1 MIHAPSRDARRIEAL
16 DVLRGF
22 VMILMTL
29 DHSSAAFNAGRNMSD
44 SAFLFPAPA
53 ALDPVQFV
61 VRWLTHL
68 CAPSFVL
75 LAGAGLALSVVRRQ
89 RAGQSAGAIDRDIAL
104 RGLLLIV
111 LDVVWM
117 SWTPRL
123 DLSVIEI
130 GVLSAIGASML
141 AMVVARR
148 LPPSIVLVLG
158 IAIIVGG
165 EAIVTQLDPDHA
177 LAAATMTSGHIGRF
191 LYLYPVIPWMG
202 ILFVGWALGHRL
214 AGPGMTARDWLM
226 LALGAALVFAVVRG
240 ASAYGNEHLLRR
252 DGSWIEWLHVSKY
265 PPSLAYVTLE
275 LAIAF
280 ALLAIFWRWKM
291 PWTPVVALGQTA
303 LFYYLIHIHLLK
315 VAAFAL
321 GMYRNRG
328 LDTVVIGW
336 LAVLVVLYPL
346 CLFYLGL
353 KRRHPRSVLRLI

>member
-1 MIHAPSRDARRIEAL
+1 MINSPSRDSRRIEAL

-29 DHSSAAFNAGRNMSD
+29 DHSSAAFNAGRTMSD
-44 SAFLFPAPA
+44 SASLFPAPT
-53 ALDPVQFV
+53 ALDPVQFA
-61 VRWLTHL
+61 VRWVTHL
-68 CAPSFVL
+68 CAPSFVF

-89 RAGQSAGAIDRDIAL
+89 RAGQSAGEIDRDIAL
-104 RGLLLIV
+104 RGLLLVV

-123 DLSVIEI
+123 DLSLIEI
-130 GVLSAIGASML
+130 GVLYAIGASML
-141 AMVVARR
+141 TMVVVRR
-148 LPPSIVLVLG
+148 LPPSIVLVMG
-158 IAIIVGG
+158 IAIIAGG
-165 EAIVTQLDPDHA
+165 EAIHAQLDPTDA
-177 LAAATMTSGHIGRF
+177 LAAATMTSGHIGRM
-191 LYLYPVIPWMG
+191 LYLYPAVPWMG
-202 ILFVGWALGHRL
+202 ILFVGWALGHRI
-214 AGPGMTARDWLM
+214 AGPGMRSRDWLM

-240 ASAYGNEHLLRR
+240 ANAYGNEHLLRG

-315 VAAFAL
+315 VTAAAL
-321 GMYRNRG
+321 GMYKSCG
-328 LDTVVIGW
+328 LGTVVIGW

-346 CLFYLGL
+346 CLSYLGL

>member
-1 MIHAPSRDARRIEAL
+1 MINSPSRDSRRIEAL

-29 DHSSAAFNAGRNMSD
+29 DHSSAAFNAGRTMSD
-44 SAFLFPAPA
+44 SASLFPAPT
-53 ALDPVQFV
+53 ALDPVQFA
-61 VRWLTHL
+61 VRWVTHL
-68 CAPSFVL
+68 CAPSFVF

-89 RAGQSAGAIDRDIAL
+89 RAGQSAGEIDRDIAL
-104 RGLLLIV
+104 RGLLLVV

-123 DLSVIEI
+123 DLSLIEI
-130 GVLSAIGASML
+130 GVLHAIGASML
-141 AMVVARR
+141 TMVVVRR
-148 LPPSIVLVLG
+148 LPPSIVLVMG
-158 IAIIVGG
+158 IAIIAGG
-165 EAIVTQLDPDHA
+165 EAIHAQLDPTDA
-177 LAAATMTSGHIGRF
+177 LAAATMTSGHIGRM
-191 LYLYPVIPWMG
+191 LYLYPAVPWMG
-202 ILFVGWALGHRL
+202 ILFVGWALGHRI
-214 AGPGMTARDWLM
+214 AGPGMRSRDWLM

-240 ASAYGNEHLLRR
+240 ANAYGNEHLLRR

-315 VAAFAL
+315 VTAAAL
-321 GMYRNRG
+321 GMYKSCG
-328 LDTVVIGW
+328 LGTVVIGW

-346 CLFYLGL
+346 CLSYLGL